1 MTVAVASLLAF
12 ASALAL
18 VLGLAEPIR
27 RSLARAT
34 ELGVNEDNELL
45 GLPVLGPVVRFLTYL
60 NEEYLAP
67 ELLEA
72 WDERLLYGGRPGGMV
87 RGAEFLAAAEA
98 LGLGVA
104 LTFAFLFGLAGA
116 LSIFALLLA
125 LVVGGFAGLAV
136 LGWLVNL
143 VEERQVGLGRQFPYF
158 LDLAIMAMEAGSTF
172 REVIEIYIRDNPD
185 DILTE
190 ELQVLVGELDFG
202 KTLREALEAFAARVA
217 SEDIGNTVRAVVQGL
232 KMGTPIG
239 QVLRDQG
246 EVMRFRRSQRAERM
260 AEELK
265 VRIQGPAI
273 LMMIAIFLLILGP
286 AFIRVS
292 EAGIFG

>member
-1 MTVAVASLLAF
+1 
-12 ASALAL
+12 
-18 VLGLAEPIR
+18 
-27 RSLARAT
+27 
-34 ELGVNEDNELL
+34 
-45 GLPVLGPVVRFLTYL
+45 
-60 NEEYLAP
+60 
-67 ELLEA
+67 
-72 WDERLLYGGRPGGMV
+72 MV